1 MMKKFLNDPFEVTNE
16 LVEGFVIANQPN
28 FRKLEGMNVVIKNRI
43 PEKKKATI
51 LIGGGSGHE
60 PLFLEFIG
68 KGMGDCAVHG
78 NIFASPSADMVYEGI
93 KAANTADGVIM
104 IYGNYQG
111 DIINFDMAQD
121 MARMDDIRVETV
133 RVWDDVASA
142 RPEDKDQR
150 RGTSA
155 DLFVIKIAGAASELG
170 HSFEEVL
177 RVTTKA
183 RDNCR
188 SIGISLTSCTLP
200 AVGEPIFH
208 LGDTEMYVG
217 MGVHG
222 EPGVEIKPLC
232 TADEAARI
240 MFSAV
245 MNDDLKIGEDDEVA
259 LIVNSYGATTRM
271 ELLIIIRA
279 MKRLYAEKGIRIHA
293 IEYGDLCTSQEMAGV
308 SFTMM
313 KLDDELKAL
322 YDEPAISPG
331 FARVLW

>member
-1 MMKKFLNDPFEVTNE
+1 MKKFMNDPFEVTNE
-16 LVEGFVIANQPN
+16 LVEGFVIANEPN
-28 FRKLEGMNVVIKNRI
+28 FVKLDRMNVVVKKVI
-43 PEKKKATI
+43 PKAKKATI

-78 NIFASPSADMVYEGI
+78 NIFASPSADMVLEGI
-93 KAANTADGVIM
+93 HSVNTGDGVIM

-111 DIINFDMAQD
+111 DIINFDMAQEL
-121 MARMDDIRVETV
+121 ARMEGIRVETV
-133 RVWDDVASA
+133 RIWDDVASA
-142 RPEDKDQR
+142 PPERKTDR

-155 DLFVIKIAGAASELG
+155 DVSVIKIAGAASEKGLE
-170 HSFEEVL
+170 FDEVL
-177 RVTTKA
+177 RITEKA

-208 LGDTEMYVG
+208 LSDDEMYVG

-222 EPGVEIKPLC
+222 EPGVDIRPFG
-232 TADEAARI
+232 TANEAAKI
-240 MFSAV
+240 MFDAI
-245 MNDDLKIGEDDEVA
+245 MNDDLIVSNGDSVA

-271 ELLIIIRA
+271 ELLIIVREL
-279 MKRLYAEKGIRIHA
+279 KRLYDMAGIKIHA

-308 SFTMM
+308 SVTMM
-313 KLDDELKAL
+313 KLDEELKSL
-322 YDEPAISPG
+322 YDEPAVSPG
-331 FARVLW
+331 FSHVVW

>member
-1 MMKKFLNDPFEVTNE
+1 MMKKFINDPFEVTNE
-16 LVEGFVIANQPN
+16 LVEGFVIANEPH
-28 FRKLEGMNVVIKNRI
+28 FTRLDGMNVVVKKEI
-43 PEKKKATI
+43 PKSKKATI

-78 NIFASPSADMVYEGI
+78 NIFASPSVDMVLEGI
-93 KAANTADGVIM
+93 RAANTGDGVIM

-111 DIINFDMAQD
+111 DIINFDMAQE
-121 MARMDDIRVETV
+121 MARMEGIKVDTV
-133 RVWDDVASA
+133 RIWDDVASA
-142 RPEDKDQR
+142 PPERKDDR

-155 DLFVIKIAGAASELG
+155 DVSVIKIAGAASEKG
-170 HSFEEVL
+170 MEYDDVL
-177 RVTTKA
+177 RVAEKA

-208 LGDTEMYVG
+208 LADDEMYVG

-222 EPGVEIKPLC
+222 EPGVEIRPFCK
-232 TADEAARI
+232 ANEAAKI
-240 MFSAV
+240 LFDSV
-245 MNDDLKIGEDDEVA
+245 MNDDLTVSAGDEVA
-259 LIVNSYGATTRM
+259 IIVNSYGATTRM
-271 ELLIIIRA
+271 ELLIIAREL
-279 MKRLYAEKGIRIHA
+279 KRLYDESGVKIHA

-322 YDEPAISPG
+322 YDEPAVSPG
-331 FARVLW
+331 FSHVVW

>member
-1 MMKKFLNDPFEVTNE
+1 MMKKFMNDPFEVTNE
-16 LVEGFVIANQPN
+16 LVEGFVIANDPH
-28 FRKLEGMNVVIKNRI
+28 FVKLDGINVVVKNKI
-43 PEKKKATI
+43 PKTKKATI

-78 NIFASPSADMVYEGI
+78 NIFASPSADMVLEGI
-93 KAANTADGVIM
+93 HSVNTGDGVIM

-111 DIINFDMAQD
+111 DIINFDMAQEL
-121 MARMDDIRVETV
+121 ARMEGIRVETV
-133 RVWDDVASA
+133 RIWDDVASA
-142 RPEDKDQR
+142 PPERKTDR

-155 DLFVIKIAGAASELG
+155 DVSVIKIAGAASEKGLE
-170 HSFEEVL
+170 FDEVL
-177 RVTTKA
+177 RIAEKA

-208 LGDTEMYVG
+208 LADDEMYVG

-222 EPGVEIKPLC
+222 EPGIEIRPFCK
-232 TADEAARI
+232 ANEAAKI
-240 MFSAV
+240 MFDAI
-245 MNDDLKIGEDDEVA
+245 MTDDLVVTEGDEVA

-271 ELLIIIRA
+271 ELLIIAREL
-279 MKRLYAEKGIRIHA
+279 KRLFGDAGVRIHA

-308 SFTMM
+308 SVTMM
-313 KLDDELKAL
+313 KLDEELKSL

-331 FARVLW
+331 FSHVVW

>member
-1 MMKKFLNDPFEVTNE
+1 MKKFMNDPFEVTNE
-16 LVEGFVIANQPN
+16 LVEGFVIANEPH
-28 FRKLEGMNVVIKNRI
+28 FRKLDGMNVVVKKEI
-43 PEKKKATI
+43 PENKKATI

-78 NIFASPSADMVYEGI
+78 NIFASPSVDMVYEGI

-111 DIINFDMAQD
+111 DILNFEMAQE
-121 MARMDDIRVETV
+121 MARMEGIRVDTV

-142 RPEDKDQR
+142 DAEHKEDR

-155 DLFVIKIAGAASELG
+155 DLPVIKIAGAASEKGLAYD
-170 HSFEEVL
+170 EVL
-177 RVTTKA
+177 RIVTKA

-188 SIGISLTSCTLP
+188 SIGISLSSCTLP

-208 LGDTEMYVG
+208 LAEDEMYVG

-222 EPGVEIKPLC
+222 EPGVEIRPFC
-232 TADEAARI
+232 RADEAAKI
-240 MFSAV
+240 LFDKV
-245 MNDDLKIGEDDEVA
+245 TNDDLPIKAGDEAV
-259 LIVNSYGATTRM
+259 LVVNSYGATTRM
-271 ELLIIIRA
+271 ELLIIIREIKKLCDA
-279 MKRLYAEKGIRIHA
+279 AGIGIHA
-293 IEYGDLCTSQEMAGV
+293 VEYGDLCTSQEMAGV

-322 YDEPAISPG
+322 YDEPAVSPG
-331 FARVLW
+331 FSRVQW